1 MSPEKKN
8 TAADAG
14 RTADSNRAEYEACLP
29 EIMLQVVG
37 KTNISGVK
45 PILLIDKGEKLY
57 TRAMR
62 DRNLLV
68 RAGLP
73 EDRIGRLKAAAG
85 ACRYAESELKLAKE
99 YRSQWYEESPEGF
112 ALVRT
117 LRQALLY
124 ALRDRPDLLKLVRE
138 MTRGTSG
145 AAMVQQLQDCS
156 TFGGAHKNRLEQ
168 IGFDVTLLDRA
179 ADLSAHL
186 ANLYGMTGKGG
197 AAVEARTIRNKA
209 YVYLKNLM
217 MELRAC
223 GQYVFRNDPQHL
235 AEYSGSLLPKKTGR
249 RKNTATVRAQDP

>member
-1 MSPEKKN
+1 MSPKKKN

-14 RTADSNRAEYEACLP
+14 RTVDSNRAEYEACLP

-57 TRAMR
+57 TRAKR

-73 EDRIGRLKAAAG
+73 EDRISRLNAAAG
-85 ACRYAESELKLAKE
+85 ACRYAESKVKLAKE
-99 YRSQWYEESPEGF
+99 YRSQWKQESPEGF

-138 MTRGTSG
+138 MTKGISG
-145 AAMVQQLQDCS
+145 AAMVQQLQDVS
-156 TFGGAHKNRLEQ
+156 TFGTAHKDRLEQ
-168 IGFDVTLLDRA
+168 IGFDVTLLDKA
-179 ADLSAHL
+179 ADLSAYL
-186 ANLYGMTGKGG
+186 ANLHGRNRNADTS
-197 AAVEARTIRNKA
+197 VEARTIRNKA

-223 GQYVFRNDPQHL
+223 GQYVFRNNPKHL
-235 AEYSGSLLPKKTGR
+235 AKYSGPLLPKKTGR
-249 RKNTATVRAQDP
+249 RKNTATGRAQDP